1 MFCSDTLTV
10 QQLSLRTSRCY
21 FHLSFRFLPPRDT
34 HTIISM
40 DYCPMAI
47 IHIPVHTV
55 WAQTPHPDVPS
66 GLQNSPHLWQLHPE
80 SSHHLT
86 GPARVSVFDYFL
98 AKGKGHQRL
107 DLLIS
112 PALGICAH
120 GIWQPKRAMY
130 QTSTCSAMEPNQN
143 TPEVLCPAYIIF
155 LDITHAVIYW
165 RIPPSLTSFQ
175 VIRGHQD
182 LDTAHRTEH
191 TTLDAIFLGSCEEVG
206 R

>member
-1 MFCSDTLTV
+1 MGFVKRIIIRCTFQQVLNFSSQWDHMKMNYFYVITFMFCSDTLTV
-10 QQLSLRTSRCY
+10 QQLSLRTSQCY
-21 FHLSFRFLPPRDT
+21 CHLSFRFLPPRDT

-55 WAQTPHPDVPS
+55 WAQTPHPDMPS

-80 SSHHLT
+80 SSHNLT

-98 AKGKGHQRL
+98 AKGKGQQRL

-120 GIWQPKRAMY
+120 GIWQPKGPCMK
-130 QTSTCSAMEPNQN
+130 QVP
-143 TPEVLCPAYIIF
+143 VLPWSQARTLQRYYV
-155 LDITHAVIYW
+155 L
-165 RIPPSLTSFQ
+165 LTSFFW
-175 VIRGHQD
+175 I
-182 LDTAHRTEH
+182 
-191 TTLDAIFLGSCEEVG
+191 
-206 R
+206 